1 MEFKLDET
9 APGTFEIVRF
19 LPEVVGTFSD
29 RSMAEKVLGFLEADA
44 MNAER
49 IGQQPPAPPAPGHTT
64 PKPDAAVPF
73 RRSPS
78 PAEQCDW
85 SPEELAEAFARLEAG
100 GAVKEVAEDFG
111 KSWSTLRAK
120 WAVHCKKNRPTGT
133 ALVPA
138 EPGHQSPHEMVS
150 TALNELKA
158 QSECILCGQFF
169 TPGPGNLEHCV
180 RCVQD
185 I

>member
-1 MEFKLDET
+1 MEFKLNET

-29 RSMAEKVLGFLEADA
+29 RDMAEKVLGFLEADA
-44 MNAER
+44 MSAER
-49 IGQQPPAPPAPGHTT
+49 IAQQSPAPPAPDHPS

-78 PAEQCDW
+78 PVDQFDW
-85 SPEELAEAFARLEAG
+85 RPEELAEAFARLEAG
-100 GAVKEVAEDFG
+100 GAVKEVAEDYG

-138 EPGHQSPHEMVS
+138 APGQKSPHEMVS
-150 TALNELKA
+150 AAVNELKE
-158 QSECILCGQFF
+158 QDECKLCGRFF
-169 TPGPGNLEHCV
+169 KPGPDNLEHCAG
-180 RCVQD
+180 CLEN